1 MDLSR
6 LEELDKICRNRYA
19 AVLIA
24 SKKARNLNLQRL
36 AEEVEPDRKNKVTVQ
51 AINELL
57 NGKIKYEY
65 PNTKS

>member
-36 AEEVEPDRKNKVTVQ
+36 TEEVEPDRRNKVTVQ

>member
-36 AEEVEPDRKNKVTVQ
+36 TEEVEPDRKNKVTVQ